1 MDDKKKIKE
10 VLELVNGWIKSENE
24 GLTEDQKK
32 ALSGIF
38 IEFDSDS
45 AIKLGA
51 PILDGDAQKLIY
63 YLKWIKKILTS

>member
-1 MDDKKKIKE
+1 MNDKKKIE
-10 VLELVNGWIKSENE
+10 DVLELVNGLIESENE

-51 PILDGDAQKLIY
+51 PPLDGDTQKLIY